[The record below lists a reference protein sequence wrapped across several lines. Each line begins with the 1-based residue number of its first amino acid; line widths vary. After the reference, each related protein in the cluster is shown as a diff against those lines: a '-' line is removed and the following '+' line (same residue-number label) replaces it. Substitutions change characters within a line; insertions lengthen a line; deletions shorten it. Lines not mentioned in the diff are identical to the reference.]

1 MSSTYLMMCIKLN
14 INLNLW
20 SFTSSFQQ
28 IVKPFPSNLC
38 VQIPMNWWSIK
49 NVMKIRRF
57 ILLSPTS
64 WKFTDQRNILN
75 WINLYSVTDQIFI
88 TLINHNDFADNE
100 LAKSEITTKHK
111 RIENEATFWFKFSVS
126 LKWYKRTLAG
136 WMHHIAMQLGMS
148 NRRWGE
154 KKLRPWKK
162 QTYFISVLWR

>member
-20 SFTSSFQQ
+20 FFNSSFQQ

-49 NVMKIRRF
+49 NVMKIHRF

-64 WKFTDQRNILN
+64 WNFTNQRNILN

-88 TLINHNDFADNE
+88 TLINYNVFAVNE
-100 LAKSEITTKHK
+100 IAKREITTKHK
-111 RIENEATFWFKFSVS
+111 RIKNEATFWFKFSVS
-126 LKWYKRTLAG
+126 WKWYKCTLAG
-136 WMHHIAMQLGMS
+136 CWMLNHIAMQRS
-148 NRRWGE
+148 AWATEDEERTAHE
-154 KKLRPWKK
+154 KSKS
-162 QTYFISVLWR
+162 IS